1 MTAGDRS
8 NQNHDLGSH
17 CMSAL
22 IGERRVAVETDTASA
37 RIEAAARHV
46 LRQPWL
52 DVLEDRQLLTASLQP
67 IAPVTV
73 PALQGDTIP
82 LLADTGSTDAQT
94 FTVTS
99 SNPDIAA
106 SIASGPFWTLGVSYT
121 DPTNSANNFTGTLTY
136 QLFQNLT
143 PNTVSEI
150 SNLTNNGY
158 FVNTGKYFNRI
169 YPASSFRAAR
179 RHRPEANRILR

>member
-1 MTAGDRS
+1 MKKLLGGRRLKSKSSCTNATARPQRGF
-8 NQNHDLGSH
+8 
-17 CMSAL
+17 
-22 IGERRVAVETDTASA
+22 
-37 RIEAAARHV
+37 
-46 LRQPWL
+46 LRQPLL
-52 DVLEDRQLLTASLQP
+52 DVLEDRQMLTASLQP

-82 LLADTGSTDAQT
+82 LLAATNFTDAQN

-106 SIASGPFWTLGVSYT
+106 SIASGPFWSLGVSYT
-121 DPTNSANNFTGTLTY
+121 DPENSGNNFTGTLTY
-136 QLFQNLT
+136 QFFQNLT

-158 FVNTGKYFNRI
+158 FVGTGKYF
-169 YPASSFRAAR
+169 
-179 RHRPEANRILR
+179 